1 MYSTQVFLKCKAE
14 NFPNREKILVVVWC
28 FRGIM
33 TVSVVFTWRK
43 IMSLSIL
50 SIVFPNGDPPQEAY
64 EAMMVDYVAH
74 CEHYDAHMLEC
85 PIWRDNC
92 AECIEREGR
101 THDIFWNH
109 AAPYTT
115 TELYEEYRD
124 NDDLIDWVCEQIAEM
139 LNEAKSVSS

>member
-1 MYSTQVFLKCKAE
+1 
-14 NFPNREKILVVVWC
+14 
-28 FRGIM
+28 M

-115 TELYEEYRD
+115 IELYEEYRD
-124 NDDLIDWVCEQIAEM
+124 NDDLVAWVCEQIDEM
-139 LNEAKSVSS
+139 MGEAKSVSLPDGMGLDDDQK